1 MFIKLS
7 SKSVP
12 SIVSIFAICLTLS
25 ACGAH
30 YGAAKFVSDPP
41 GAEVTNADDGTVIG
55 ITPVTM
61 FWKDSS
67 GKRQHPAIRLKKDGY
82 HEKISSFWLSM
93 RHKNQED
100 AIENAQLVE
109 VKMQKR
115 GE

>member
-1 MFIKLS
+1 MSIKLS

-12 SIVSIFAICLTLS
+12 SIISIFAICLTLS

-41 GAEVTNADDGTVIG
+41 GAEVINLDDGTVIG

-61 FWKDSS
+61 FWKDSNGS
-67 GKRQHPAIRLKKDGY
+67 RQHPAIRLKKDGY
-82 HEKISSFWLSM
+82 YEKVSSFWLSM
-93 RHKNQED
+93 RHSSQEE
-100 AIENAQLVE
+100 AVENAQLVE
-109 VKMQKR
+109 VKMQKK